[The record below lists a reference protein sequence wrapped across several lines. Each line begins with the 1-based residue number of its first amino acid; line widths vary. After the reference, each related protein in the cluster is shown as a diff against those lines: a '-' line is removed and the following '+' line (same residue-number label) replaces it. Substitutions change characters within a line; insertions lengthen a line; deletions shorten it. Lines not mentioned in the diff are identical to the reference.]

1 MPALFLIDSGPRAG
15 ANPPMMM
22 TVAPVL
28 EVPAQEEAVD
38 ANAEPP
44 LPTEFEPA
52 TGRGC
57 HRSRRGRA
65 VCDGPRRIPV
75 SDPESR
81 ERARRLGLGTRNV
94 GQQLLFRAPNREW
107 VAAVDGEAPLPLS
120 WPVADGHLWRGF
132 GYTRDRAAT
141 RHRPHLGIDIGAPE
155 GSIVRSIA
163 DGLVLYSDNGMTG
176 YGNLLMIAHEDG
188 SVAFYAHNR
197 TNYVVA
203 GQRVRRGQVIS
214 EVGHTG
220 LARGD
225 HVHFELHVN
234 GRARNPMPM
243 FDQATIPVRGEPPP
257 EAFDD
262 DP

>member
-1 MPALFLIDSGPRAG
+1 
-15 ANPPMMM
+15 MMM
-22 TVAPVL
+22 TVAPLL
-28 EVPAQEEAVD
+28 EAPAEPEAD
-38 ANAEPP
+38 PNAEPP
-44 LPTEFEPA
+44 LPTEFEPSV
-52 TGRGC
+52 GRGC

-81 ERARRLGLGTRNV
+81 ERARRLGLGSRQV

-132 GYTRDRAAT
+132 GYTRDRPAT

-176 YGNLLMIAHEDG
+176 YGNLLMIAHEDA

-243 FDQATIPVRGEPPP
+243 FDPATIPVRGEPPP
-257 EAFDD
+257 DEALLE